1 LKLEEAQVLAEK
13 VCSVLQPFC
22 DKIEVAGS
30 VRRGKSEVGDVDIV
44 ALPKAVDLPG
54 GLCGVVKVDPCTVW
68 KNLFPNALVKFG
80 LKLEASGQELLRLS
94 FPLSGL
100 QVDVYRARP
109 ETWGVI
115 LLIRTG
121 SKEHNVKLCT
131 LARSKG
137 WMLSAK
143 DGVIQTLTSG
153 CMTASKVIASQSE
166 EDIFSALG
174 LAFVEPK
181 DREVSW

>member
-1 LKLEEAQVLAEK
+1 MNLEDAKFLAEK
-13 VCSVLQPFC
+13 VCLVLQPLC
-22 DKIEVAGS
+22 DEIEVAGS

-54 GLCGVVKVDPCTVW
+54 GLCGVVKVDPSTVW
-68 KNLFPNALVKFG
+68 KNLIPKALVKSG
-80 LKLEASGQELLRLS
+80 LKLEVSGKELHRFS
-94 FPLSGL
+94 FPSGL

-137 WMLSAK
+137 LMLSASQ
-143 DGVIQTLTSG
+143 GVIENHNIVACRT
-153 CMTASKVIASQSE
+153 E
-166 EDIFSALG
+166 EGIFSALG
-174 LAFVEPK
+174 LKFVEPK
-181 DREVSW
+181 DREVHF